1 MDDGLIQVNGKT
13 LHIDREGIVSVAME
27 GAPSTPSS
35 FAEFMRTTKY
45 SVVLD
50 GEPKGILRGRD
61 TPPPPM
67 GSRSNSK
74 KVSIKEPSNG
84 VVVMEKTETKGNWM
98 SALNPFKPRN
108 ESPIPRKADSPKP
121 TFSERTNE
129 FIGMLRSKSQ
139 TQRPGTASPAPST
152 YGLSTQ
158 KYQETPPVPPPR
170 QRKTT
175 LASHLST
182 SSGTPSELK
191 TDVSETDKSDTVA
204 LAEAVKELVVDPP
217 QPSENPPSSRDSS
230 AKLSHQSMTPIFL
243 LRSRS
248 MTPAAVNFIRQDSVS
263 KRSVVAPVS
272 EPPTRTIPEMTRSG
286 TVLSLS
292 ASEYHVQFSAN
303 TGDRDETKSSE
314 KKMRTHVG
322 TADHRA
328 ISRRIPE
335 LLLADLEDMFEQKG
349 YVVAS
354 RSGEELGD
362 YRLKVTKPGF
372 LVRTDGDDDAN
383 DYARAGVPVSV
394 SELSKVIQVPEELT
408 TPLPQSGVVPLA
420 PNISRTISKNEKL
433 RQSSKFNRILAGLP
447 TSLAKKL
454 KYVKEYGV
462 NYNSGFSG
470 KQSRNA
476 PSRPALEDDDDDS
489 LNRNSTVA
497 SKLART
503 LTTDRTRDDPAS
515 GSKVLFVD
523 EIVFY
528 VELQKVPN
536 LPGVCVVDFKRQRGN
551 IWTFKKLYNQLVEE
565 LPVL

>member
-1 MDDGLIQVNGKT
+1 
-13 LHIDREGIVSVAME
+13 
-27 GAPSTPSS
+27 
-35 FAEFMRTTKY
+35 
-45 SVVLD
+45 
-50 GEPKGILRGRD
+50 
-61 TPPPPM
+61 
-67 GSRSNSK
+67 
-74 KVSIKEPSNG
+74 
-84 VVVMEKTETKGNWM
+84 
-98 SALNPFKPRN
+98 
-108 ESPIPRKADSPKP
+108 
-121 TFSERTNE
+121 
-129 FIGMLRSKSQ
+129 
-139 TQRPGTASPAPST
+139 
-152 YGLSTQ
+152 
-158 KYQETPPVPPPR
+158 
-170 QRKTT
+170 
-175 LASHLST
+175 
-182 SSGTPSELK
+182 
-191 TDVSETDKSDTVA
+191 
-204 LAEAVKELVVDPP
+204 
-217 QPSENPPSSRDSS
+217 
-230 AKLSHQSMTPIFL
+230 
-243 LRSRS
+243 

-476 PSRPALEDDDDDS
+476 PSRPALEDDDNDS